1 MGYGWVCLNREQ
13 FRFPVCP
20 FGKYIIPLAGKEVQP
35 ITAGWINRTFTL
47 KGGVKM
53 KRKIAFMM
61 FGVFVATMMAV
72 TLTPVAY
79 GQEIKLTYANFPPAP
94 TFPCVQMERW
104 AKEVEQRTQGKVKVQ
119 TFPGGTLLAAK
130 NIFDG
135 VMSGAADIGNFAM
148 SYQPGRFPV
157 SEAIDLPLGFTSA
170 KAASL
175 TLYDLIDKYK
185 PKEFEGVKILTLFT
199 CPPANIMTR
208 TPVKSLADLKGM
220 ELRVGGT
227 QSDII
232 KRLGGIPVAMP
243 QSDTPE
249 ALQKGVVKGHV
260 SSMEVLKD
268 FNYAAYTA
276 NATITNLW
284 VVSFGVVMNKD
295 KWASLPADVKK
306 VFDDLRQEQALWT
319 GRYVDDH
326 VLEAVKW
333 SKEKYDL
340 QMFELPVKEQAE
352 IPTLLAPMVDD
363 YVKKL
368 AAAGLP
374 GEQIVKDVMA
384 LKAKYEKEYK

>member
-1 MGYGWVCLNREQ
+1 
-13 FRFPVCP
+13 
-20 FGKYIIPLAGKEVQP
+20 
-35 ITAGWINRTFTL
+35 
-47 KGGVKM
+47 M
-53 KRKIAFMM
+53 KRQIAL
-61 FGVFVATMMAV
+61 MMAAVLVSTLIGV
-72 TLTPVAY
+72 TIVPVGY

-104 AKEVEQRTQGKVKVQ
+104 AKEVDQRTKGKVKVQ

-135 VMSGAADIGNFAM
+135 VMSGTADIGNFAM

-175 TLYDLIDKYK
+175 TLYDLIEKYQ
-185 PKEFEGVKILTLFT
+185 PKEFQGVKVLTLFT

-208 TPVKSLADLKGM
+208 TPVKSLSDIKGM

-227 QSDII
+227 QADII

-276 NATITNLW
+276 NATIANMW
-284 VVSFGVVMNKD
+284 VVTFAVVMNKQ
-295 KWASLPADVKK
+295 KWESLPADVKK
-306 VFDDLRQEQALWT
+306 VFDDLRTEQALWT

-326 VLEAVKW
+326 VLDSLKW
-333 SKEKYDL
+333 SKEKYNL
-340 QMFELPVKEQAE
+340 QIFELPASEKAA
-352 IPTLLAPMVDD
+352 IPKMLTPITEA
-363 YVKKL
+363 YVKKVT
-368 AAAGLP
+368 AAGLP
-374 GEQIVKDVMA
+374 GDQIVKDARA
-384 LKAKYEKEYK
+384 LKEKYEKEYK

>member
-1 MGYGWVCLNREQ
+1 
-13 FRFPVCP
+13 
-20 FGKYIIPLAGKEVQP
+20 
-35 ITAGWINRTFTL
+35 
-47 KGGVKM
+47 M
-53 KRKIAFMM
+53 KRQTALMM
-61 FGVFVATMMAV
+61 FAVLAT
-72 TLTPVAY
+72 TLIALATTPASY

-135 VMSGAADIGNFAM
+135 VMSGTADIGNFAM

-157 SEAIDLPLGFTSA
+157 SEAVDLPIGFTSA
-170 KAASL
+170 RAASL
-175 TLYDLIDKYK
+175 TLLDLIDKYQ
-185 PKEFEGVKILTLFT
+185 PKEFDGVKILTLFT

-208 TPVKSLADLKGM
+208 TAVKSLADLKGM

-276 NATITNLW
+276 NATIANLW

-295 KWASLPADVKK
+295 KWAALPDDVKK
-306 VFDDLRQEQALWT
+306 VFDDLRKEQALWT
-319 GRYVDDH
+319 GTYVDNH
-326 VLEAVKW
+326 VMEAVKW
-333 SKEKYDL
+333 SKEKYNLQIFDL
-340 QMFELPVKEQAE
+340 PADQQAE
-352 IPTLLAPMVDD
+352 IPKLLAPMVDD
-363 YVKKL
+363 YVKKVT
-368 AAAGLP
+368 AAGLP
-374 GEQIVKDVMA
+374 GEQIIKDLMA
-384 LKAKYEKEYK
+384 LKAKYEKEFK

>member
-1 MGYGWVCLNREQ
+1 
-13 FRFPVCP
+13 
-20 FGKYIIPLAGKEVQP
+20 
-35 ITAGWINRTFTL
+35 
-47 KGGVKM
+47 M
-53 KRKIAFMM
+53 KRQTALMM
-61 FGVFVATMMAV
+61 FAVLAT
-72 TLTPVAY
+72 TLIALAATPASY

-135 VMSGAADIGNFAM
+135 VMSGTADIGNFAM

-157 SEAIDLPLGFTSA
+157 SEAVDLPLGFTSA
-170 KAASL
+170 RAASL
-175 TLYDLIDKYK
+175 TLFDLIDKYQ
-185 PKEFEGVKILTLFT
+185 PKEFDGVKILTLFT

-208 TPVKSLADLKGM
+208 TAVKSLADLKGM
-220 ELRVGGT
+220 ELRVAGT

-276 NATITNLW
+276 NATIANLW

-295 KWASLPADVKK
+295 KWAALPDDVKK
-306 VFDDLRQEQALWT
+306 VFDDLRREQALWT
-319 GRYVDDH
+319 GTYVDNH
-326 VLEAVKW
+326 VMEAVKW
-333 SKEKYDL
+333 SKEKYNLQIFDL
-340 QMFELPVKEQAE
+340 PADQQAE
-352 IPTLLAPMVDD
+352 IPKLLAPMVDD
-363 YVKKL
+363 YVKKVT
-368 AAAGLP
+368 AAGLP
-374 GEQIVKDVMA
+374 GDQIIKDLMA
-384 LKAKYEKEYK
+384 LKAKHEKEFK